1 MYTRLA
7 SSNSFATLSRDVR
20 PFAPRMRVTERNA
33 QNARTG
39 RIVTV
44 RRNGL
49 AVVQW
54 SDGST
59 SAQVTFN
66 LVRAGDC

>member
-1 MYTRLA
+1 MRTHQTIVLN
-7 SSNSFATLSRDVR
+7 NSRRTHFAART
-20 PFAPRMRVTERNA
+20 RVTERYA

-39 RIVTV
+39 RVVTV

-54 SDGST
+54 ADGTT
-59 SAQVTFN
+59 SVQATFA
-66 LVRAGDC
+66 LTHATERR